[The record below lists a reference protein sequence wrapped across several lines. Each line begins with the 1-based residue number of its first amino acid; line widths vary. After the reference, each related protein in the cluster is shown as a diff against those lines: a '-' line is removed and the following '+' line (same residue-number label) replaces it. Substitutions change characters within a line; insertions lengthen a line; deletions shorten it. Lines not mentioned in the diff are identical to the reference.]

1 MGTSGIT
8 RRAVLAGMG
17 GTIAAIAMT
26 SKALASQKPADPAIE
41 ARIQRLLKQMTIE
54 EKFGQLQQLSG
65 NGDTGPGD
73 GQMKEIVDR
82 TRAGRLG
89 SVLNVYGAKS
99 SNDLQ
104 RIAVEESRLG
114 IPLLFGFDIIHGFW
128 TTFPIPIA
136 QSASFDPSV
145 AARDAEISSAE
156 GRSNGV
162 HWTFAPMMDVTHD
175 PRWGRIAES
184 GSEDPYLTA
193 RFAAAKTAAHQGN
206 DLSAPDRVAACAKHF
221 VAYGGAEGGRD
232 YNTVDVSE
240 ARLRNLYLPP
250 FKAAVEAGV
259 ATVMASFNTISGVP
273 AHGNHHTMT
282 EILKQQWG
290 FTGFVVSDYN
300 GVQEMVPHHFAEDKA
315 DAARLAL
322 QAGVDM
328 EMVSTTINDHGPEL
342 LASGQISMRR
352 LDDAVARILRLK
364 FELGLFEQPYVDENA
379 AITEPTAEARAAA
392 RNAAARCAV
401 LLKNDG
407 GVLPLARSARSVAL
421 VGPFADSRDLHGCW
435 SGPGK
440 ELPAVTVLEGLRK
453 ALPTTRITHVQ
464 GVDPLGEDT
473 SGIADAVAAAENS
486 EVTVVVVGEPSEL
499 SGEANCRSDISLP
512 GAQAE
517 LIKAI
522 AATGKPFAVVLVSGR
537 PLVLSD
543 WLEQAPAVL
552 VVWHPG
558 IEGGNAVADVLLG
571 SVNPGG
577 KLPVSFPRSNGQ
589 IPVYYNHENTGRP
602 YDPDDE
608 YTSYYLDLPHG
619 PQFPFGHGLS
629 YTTFTTGSPKLDK
642 DRISVQ
648 QLKSG
653 DSVRVSVEVTNT
665 GPREGDEVVQIY
677 LHDRA
682 ASIVQ
687 PVRKLRGFQRVALK
701 PGETQEVQFDLTAED
716 FGFWTNDPRGEFV
729 VEPGKVDIYA
739 GNSSTATKKA
749 TLSIR

>member
-1 MGTSGIT
+1 
-8 RRAVLAGMG
+8 
-17 GTIAAIAMT
+17 
-26 SKALASQKPADPAIE
+26 
-41 ARIQRLLKQMTIE
+41 
-54 EKFGQLQQLSG
+54 
-65 NGDTGPGD
+65 
-73 GQMKEIVDR
+73 
-82 TRAGRLG
+82 
-89 SVLNVYGAKS
+89 
-99 SNDLQ
+99 
-104 RIAVEESRLG
+104 
-114 IPLLFGFDIIHGFW
+114 
-128 TTFPIPIA
+128 
-136 QSASFDPSV
+136 
-145 AARDAEISSAE
+145 
-156 GRSNGV
+156 
-162 HWTFAPMMDVTHD
+162 
-175 PRWGRIAES
+175 
-184 GSEDPYLTA
+184 
-193 RFAAAKTAAHQGN
+193 
-206 DLSAPDRVAACAKHF
+206 
-221 VAYGGAEGGRD
+221 
-232 YNTVDVSE
+232 
-240 ARLRNLYLPP
+240 
-250 FKAAVEAGV
+250 
-259 ATVMASFNTISGVP
+259 
-273 AHGNHHTMT
+273 
-282 EILKQQWG
+282 
-290 FTGFVVSDYN
+290 
-300 GVQEMVPHHFAEDKA
+300 
-315 DAARLAL
+315 
-322 QAGVDM
+322 GVDM

-364 FELGLFEQPYVDENA
+364 FELGLFEQPYFDEHA

-392 RNAAARCAV
+392 RNAAARCAA
-401 LLKNDG
+401 LLQNDG
-407 GVLPLARSARSVAL
+407 CVLPLARSARSVAL

-629 YTTFTTGSPKLDK
+629 YTTFTTGSPKLD
-642 DRISVQ
+642 
-648 QLKSG
+648 
-653 DSVRVSVEVTNT
+653 
-665 GPREGDEVVQIY
+665 
-677 LHDRA
+677 
-682 ASIVQ
+682 
-687 PVRKLRGFQRVALK
+687 
-701 PGETQEVQFDLTAED
+701 
-716 FGFWTNDPRGEFV
+716 
-729 VEPGKVDIYA
+729 
-739 GNSSTATKKA
+739 
-749 TLSIR
+749 